1 MAQPLRRRI
10 FGYLCPDALDGRLV
24 GLSDYLI
31 SVNVFVI
38 GNVDTGKCG
47 KYCESIMS
55 QVRVSPYTHQLLKS
69 LATSEGKPMQEILDQ
84 AVEAYRRRA
93 FLEGLSEDY
102 RLLQSDNTR
111 WKDHEE
117 DMALWD
123 NVLVDALDDE

>member
-1 MAQPLRRRI
+1 
-10 FGYLCPDALDGRLV
+10 
-24 GLSDYLI
+24 
-31 SVNVFVI
+31 
-38 GNVDTGKCG
+38 
-47 KYCESIMS
+47 
-55 QVRVSPYTHQLLKS
+55 
-69 LATSEGKPMQEILDQ
+69 MQEILDQ